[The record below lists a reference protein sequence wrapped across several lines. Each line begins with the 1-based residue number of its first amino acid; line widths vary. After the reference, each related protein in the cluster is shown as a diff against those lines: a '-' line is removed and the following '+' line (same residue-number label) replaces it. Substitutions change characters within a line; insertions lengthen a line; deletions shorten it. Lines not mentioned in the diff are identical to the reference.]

1 MAPKQRKLKRDAR
14 ILKRKALASL
24 RLGLSAFNSHE
35 ESGRTTAVLLH
46 FQHATEMLLKA
57 ALIQRGQS
65 IFDKETSKS
74 KGFKAC
80 LNLAPQH
87 LKSSTSEC
95 GVLRAIDAM
104 RVTEQHWYAV
114 VPKRSSTQ
122 ER

>member
-65 IFDKETSKS
+65 ILTKRRANRRDSK
-74 KGFKAC
+74 
-80 LNLAPQH
+80 LA
-87 LKSSTSEC
+87 
-95 GVLRAIDAM
+95 
-104 RVTEQHWYAV
+104 
-114 VPKRSSTQ
+114 
-122 ER
+122 